1 MDIDDRR
8 REIELE
14 KLQNQE
20 DPATIAK
27 WSDSVEAEIEKA
39 DNQIDRLSSWL
50 QSAEREEQ
58 AKQRDEQLQFE
69 KCQQEQL
76 LYFASQKAKLQP
88 EAEKQP
94 SLQTSDCD
102 KAKLP
107 KIEIA
112 KFEGQTS
119 DWLRFWSQF
128 EESVD
133 KRNMAS
139 INKLGYLQGYLS
151 PKIRSL
157 ISGLPY
163 TEEGYNEAKKI
174 LNKKFGR
181 TADIVKHYIKEIT
194 ELSNPGRDIR
204 KIHEFSDRL
213 SVAVQSLKT
222 LGKLAETRSLAQTTL
237 EKLSGIRND
246 LIGAAENFEEWGYEE
261 LIKALDIWMRKNPL
275 NDSKSELPRFSKKV
289 YATQQPS
296 YDRKACVYCEQS
308 THKPVEC
315 PVICNVEERRKILMD
330 KKLCFNCTR
339 PNCRASR
346 CSSNAR
352 CKRCNSKHHTSIHFE
367 IASTEDNKDNKSRL
381 LTANGTGE
389 GLLPIIVVDVNGVL
403 CRALVDSGAGSSY
416 ASSTILDAVHAKPF
430 KTEFQSI
437 EMMLTSKRVMLH
449 KYKANIASV
458 DKKFELEVE
467 LTGVDK
473 PTLLE
478 INNPHY

>member
-1 MDIDDRR
+1 MAPPDKDVNVTDAELTAQTKQLQINAAKCDGSLAQGNKERIKRQRDALQKLAVDIDDRR

-139 INKLGYLQGYLS
+139 INKLGYLQGSLS

-163 TEEGYNEAKKI
+163 TEEVYNEAKKI
-174 LNKKFGR
+174 LN
-181 TADIVKHYIKEIT
+181 
-194 ELSNPGRDIR
+194 
-204 KIHEFSDRL
+204 
-213 SVAVQSLKT
+213 
-222 LGKLAETRSLAQTTL
+222 
-237 EKLSGIRND
+237 
-246 LIGAAENFEEWGYEE
+246 
-261 LIKALDIWMRKNPL
+261 
-275 NDSKSELPRFSKKV
+275 
-289 YATQQPS
+289 
-296 YDRKACVYCEQS
+296 
-308 THKPVEC
+308 
-315 PVICNVEERRKILMD
+315 
-330 KKLCFNCTR
+330 
-339 PNCRASR
+339 
-346 CSSNAR
+346 
-352 CKRCNSKHHTSIHFE
+352 
-367 IASTEDNKDNKSRL
+367 
-381 LTANGTGE
+381 
-389 GLLPIIVVDVNGVL
+389 
-403 CRALVDSGAGSSY
+403 
-416 ASSTILDAVHAKPF
+416 
-430 KTEFQSI
+430 
-437 EMMLTSKRVMLH
+437 
-449 KYKANIASV
+449 
-458 DKKFELEVE
+458 
-467 LTGVDK
+467 
-473 PTLLE
+473 
-478 INNPHY
+478 